1 MNRFRFARFW
11 LSVGIAMATVALA
24 PCVALAQQPAQQ
36 PGSAGVRV
44 LPTPSA
50 SGPMTALKLQV
61 VVTRS
66 QGQKQV
72 SREPFTL
79 AVNSN
84 DYKVSEVTS
93 ATQVF
98 IPMVTVEGKT
108 VGPVFKDVG
117 THITCTATTVDGR
130 YRLDLMV
137 ESALLPPEDEKAKAV
152 AAPPYRIRS
161 FRSSQPLLLR
171 DGQTMEYTTATDPVN
186 GEEVKVAVTL
196 TVVK

>member
-1 MNRFRFARFW
+1 
-11 LSVGIAMATVALA
+11 MALVALA
-24 PCVALAQQPAQQ
+24 PLPALAQQRGAAPEVTLQ
-36 PGSAGVRV
+36 
-44 LPTPSA
+44 LPVKQMVP
-50 SGPMTALKLQV
+50 LKLQV
-61 VVTRS
+61 VVTRT

-79 AVNSN
+79 AVNAN
-84 DYKVSEVTS
+84 DEKVSEVQS
-93 ATQVF
+93 GTQVF
-98 IPMVTVEGKT
+98 IPMVTVDGKT

-117 THITCTATTVDGR
+117 THITCTATLVDGR
-130 YRLDLMV
+130 YRLNLSV
-137 ESALLPPEDEKAKAV
+137 ESALLPEDEKGN
-152 AAPPYRIRS
+152 AAAIPPYRIRS

>member
-1 MNRFRFARFW
+1 MTLKR
-11 LSVGIAMATVALA
+11 ALA
-24 PCVALAQQPAQQ
+24 TFFLLTVFAAPALAQQRGA
-36 PGSAGVRV
+36 A
-44 LPTPSA
+44 PTPAVSTA
-50 SGPMTALKLQV
+50 PAALPMIPLKVQV
-61 VVTRS
+61 VVTRM

-79 AVNSN
+79 AVNAN
-84 DYKVSEVTS
+84 DDQDSEVQS

-117 THITCTATTVDGR
+117 THITCTARLVENR
-130 YRLDLMV
+130 YRLNLSV
-137 ESALLPPEDEKAKAV
+137 ESALLPEDDKGKA
-152 AAPPYRIRS
+152 AATPPYRIRS
-161 FRSSQPLLLR
+161 FRSRQQLLLR